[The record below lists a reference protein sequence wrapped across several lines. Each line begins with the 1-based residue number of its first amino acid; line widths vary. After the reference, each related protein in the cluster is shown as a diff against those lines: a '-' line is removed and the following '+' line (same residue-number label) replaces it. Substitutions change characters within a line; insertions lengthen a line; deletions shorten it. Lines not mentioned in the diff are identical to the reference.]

1 MCPGAYE
8 PPDSIGWLEARPCG
22 KPIAELLRQAPPPVR
37 KLPPA
42 NARVP
47 IAELRV
53 SLPSYHPS
61 PRDPS
66 TSWVEGC
73 EIGTR
78 DEARDPNPSPHRNPS
93 PSLTLALP

>member
-1 MCPGAYE
+1 MHPCPCPCTHAHVADPMCPGAYE
-8 PPDSIGWLEARPCG
+8 PPDSIAWLEARPGG

-53 SLPSYHPS
+53 PLPSYHPS
-61 PRDPS
+61 RRDPS
-66 TSWVEGC
+66 TS
-73 EIGTR
+73 
-78 DEARDPNPSPHRNPS
+78 
-93 PSLTLALP
+93 